1 MGCFHH
7 GPRGLAS
14 GLRQS
19 PCAGWLRLQDRIVAG
34 HGNPIVRLPQRSCRI
49 SPATKWYE
57 FNPALQTS
65 APIPQATI
73 RELQRAKPKL
83 IVLER
88 NWTTFDEPNNI
99 AISSGVTLLDD
110 YPSAEAAAA
119 GGTMGPTTPGRCGG
133 LTRPLPEQGIARAND
148 LLGMPAWNAR

>member
-1 MGCFHH
+1 MDRVAWRPACVNHRARAGCACRTVLL
-7 GPRGLAS
+7 PDTATRS
-14 GLRQS
+14 
-19 PCAGWLRLQDRIVAG
+19 
-34 HGNPIVRLPQRSCRI
+34 VRLPQRSCRI

>member
-1 MGCFHH
+1 MDRVAWRPACVNHRARAGRACRTVLLPDTATQSSSVADILPYFAGNEMGPNSIPACKN
-7 GPRGLAS
+7 
-14 GLRQS
+14 S
-19 PCAGWLRLQDRIVAG
+19 P
-34 HGNPIVRLPQRSCRI
+34 
-49 SPATKWYE
+49 
-57 FNPALQTS
+57 

-119 GGTMGPTTPGRCGG
+119 GGAIEAAAP
-133 LTRPLPEQGIARAND
+133 RPVRWA
-148 LLGMPAWNAR
+148 